1 MEKAANHKEDSCG
14 PAPGGAAGN
23 VAVFSAGTKK
33 RKGMG
38 DTRRAGA
45 WENLKWKFRNWGTMV
60 GERPDQ
66 KGSRRRGVGSKFQ
79 LCGGHTAGGG
89 GGLGFRRLR
98 AVGGASPSK
107 TQTRAD
113 GKGKCIEITAG
124 EGTGRVGQEWFGSV
138 GWPLGGRCTF
148 GQRPE
153 GSQGASPG
161 Q

>member
-1 MEKAANHKEDSCG
+1 MERAANHEEDSCG
-14 PAPGGAAGN
+14 PAPGDAAGN
-23 VAVFSAGTKK
+23 VSVFSAGTEG

-38 DTRRAGA
+38 GTRRAGA

-79 LCGGHTAGGG
+79 LCGGHTGGG
-89 GGLGFRRLR
+89 EGLGFRRW
-98 AVGGASPSK
+98 GGGPSK
-107 TQTRAD
+107 TQTRAN
-113 GKGKCIEITAG
+113 GGGKCIEITAG
-124 EGTGRVGQEWFGSV
+124 EGTGRVGQEWLGLV

-153 GSQGASPG
+153 GSQGVSPG

>member
-1 MEKAANHKEDSCG
+1 MEIQKLGNN
-14 PAPGGAAGN
+14 GG
-23 VAVFSAGTKK
+23 
-33 RKGMG
+33 
-38 DTRRAGA
+38 
-45 WENLKWKFRNWGTMV
+45 
-60 GERPDQ
+60 GEARSERQ
-66 KGSRRRGVGSKFQ
+66 QEKGSWEQVPAVWWPH
-79 LCGGHTAGGG
+79 CGGG